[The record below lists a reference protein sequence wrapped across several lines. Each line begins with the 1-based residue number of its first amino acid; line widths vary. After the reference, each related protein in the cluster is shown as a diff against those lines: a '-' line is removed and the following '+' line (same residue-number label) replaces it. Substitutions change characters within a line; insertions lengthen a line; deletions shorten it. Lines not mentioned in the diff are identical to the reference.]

1 MISVCLATWNGEKF
15 LGDQLA
21 SILPQLAADDELVI
35 TDDSSSDDS
44 VQIIRDLHEPRV
56 RLFVGNRFHSPL
68 RNFEFAVS
76 RTRGG
81 YIVLADQD
89 DVWLPD
95 KLALTVAKM
104 KELER
109 LHDPAT
115 PLLVHTDLQV
125 VDADLRPIAASLW
138 RYQLTDP
145 IGGVAL
151 NRLLVQNPVTGCT
164 VMINAALRDLS
175 LPIPAGA
182 VMHDWW
188 LALVAAAF
196 GAIGHVSRPT
206 VLYRQHSGNDT
217 GARQWSV
224 RAVLGQLADQGAVMA
239 RLYRQ
244 AGAFLERY
252 RDRLTPTQIELL
264 DAFATMDQAGFVE
277 RRRRILKYR
286 FFYAGVLRNIG
297 RLLLG

>member
-1 MISVCLATWNGEKF
+1 MISVCLATCNGEKY
-15 LGDQLA
+15 LGAQLA
-21 SILPQLAADDELVI
+21 SILPQLAADDELLI
-35 TDDSSSDDS
+35 ADDSSSDNS
-44 VQIIRDLHEPRV
+44 LQIARDLNEPRV
-56 RLFVGNRFHSPL
+56 RLFAGNQFHSPL
-68 RNFEFAVS
+68 RNFEYAVGHAEGQYMAFS
-76 RTRGG
+76 
-81 YIVLADQD
+81 DQD
-89 DVWLPD
+89 DIWLPG
-95 KLALTVAKM
+95 KLVLTVAKM

-109 LHDPAT
+109 LHGPAT

-125 VDADLRPIAASLW
+125 VDADLRLIAASLW

-145 IGGVAL
+145 VGGVAL

-164 VMINAALRDLS
+164 VMINAALRDLA

-188 LALVAAAF
+188 FALIAAAF
-196 GAIGHVSRPT
+196 GAIGHVPRQT
-206 VLYRQHSGNDT
+206 VLYRQHSANDT
-217 GARQWSV
+217 GARRWGV
-224 RAVLGQLADQGAVMA
+224 RAALGQLSDQGAVMA

-252 RDRLTPTQIELL
+252 RGRLTPAQIELL
-264 DAFATMDQAGFVE
+264 DAFATMDQAGCVE

-286 FFYAGVLRNIG
+286 FFYAGLLRNVG